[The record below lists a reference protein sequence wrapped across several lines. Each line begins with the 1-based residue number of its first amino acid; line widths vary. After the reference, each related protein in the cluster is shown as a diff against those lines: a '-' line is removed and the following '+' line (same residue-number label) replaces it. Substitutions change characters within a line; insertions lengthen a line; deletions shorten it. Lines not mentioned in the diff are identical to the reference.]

1 MQNIRKIQKK
11 WKISTVNKNHETKN
25 IEVIHPIAKSE
36 GEFGLACKDPDKLK
50 YKWSHHQSGPAW
62 YINPDMQWNLIGP
75 FDLQVYEVK
84 CESEK
89 LFGISK

>member
-1 MQNIRKIQKK
+1 MQNIRKMQKLQVS
-11 WKISTVNKNHETKN
+11 WKQRYKYHEN
-25 IEVIHPIAKSE
+25 
-36 GEFGLACKDPDKLK
+36 KDPDKLK